1 MASGRE
7 IKTKI
12 KSTQNMR
19 KVTRALEMVSAS
31 KIRKAQ
37 DLMKASRPYA
47 RAMRKVIAHVAQAS
61 TDFSHPFL
69 LEREKVARVGFLVIS
84 TDRGLCGGL
93 NSNLFR
99 RLLPIIREW
108 QDKGAEVDVIAVGQ
122 KASQFFRRIK
132 GVNLIGSV
140 SHLGEKPKVESL
152 VGVIKV
158 VLDAYTAGKLDRVF
172 LAHNDFINTM
182 TQKPAI
188 HALLPLPVVAKEMVG
203 AEGKPNSPDFP
214 VAGLK
219 LEQKHD
225 WDYIYEPDAAT
236 VLEHVLAR
244 YIESVVYQ
252 GVLENLASEHAAR
265 MVAMKSASDNANKVI
280 GELTLIYNKARQA
293 AITQEISEIVGG
305 AAAV

>member
-37 DLMKASRPYA
+37 DQMKASRPYA
-47 RAMRKVIAHVAQAS
+47 RLMRKVIAHVAQAN
-61 TDFSHPFL
+61 TEFSHPFL
-69 LEREKVARVGFLVIS
+69 IQRENVSRVAFIVVS

-99 RLLPIIREW
+99 KLLPQVQEW
-108 QDKGAEVDVIAVGQ
+108 QSKGAQVDVVAIGQ
-122 KASQFFRRIK
+122 KAVSFFRRIK
-132 GVNLIGSV
+132 GVNLVGSV
-140 SHLGEKPKVESL
+140 THLGERPTLEQL

-158 VLDAYTAGKLDRVF
+158 VLDAYTANGLDRVF
-172 LAHNDFINTM
+172 LAYNDFINTM
-182 TQKPAI
+182 TQRPTVG
-188 HALLPLPVVAKEMVG
+188 ALLPLPLVAQEMGEQAAGG
-203 AEGKPNSPDFP
+203 AAADI
-214 VAGLK
+214 K
-219 LEQKHD
+219 LEQTHD
-225 WDYIYEPDAAT
+225 WDYIYEPDAGA
-236 VLEHVLAR
+236 VLEHVLGR
-244 YIESVVYQ
+244 YVESVVYQ

-280 GELTLIYNKARQA
+280 AELTLIYNKARQA